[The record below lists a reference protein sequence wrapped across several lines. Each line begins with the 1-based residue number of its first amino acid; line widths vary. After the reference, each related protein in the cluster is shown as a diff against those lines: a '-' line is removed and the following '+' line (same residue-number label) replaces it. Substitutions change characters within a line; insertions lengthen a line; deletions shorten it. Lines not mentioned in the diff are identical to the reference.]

1 MIVLGRIIGP
11 FGVHGWVKVHAFG
24 DDPDAWSTMPQW
36 WLSAKADAEP
46 GKWQPYALS
55 EATLHGKGLVAR
67 LERVGDRSAAEAIAG
82 LYVGAPREALP
93 QTAADE
99 YYWADL
105 VGLDVV
111 NTQGERL
118 GKVSELLSSGANEVL
133 CVRDGEHERLLPFV
147 AHVVKRV
154 ERLEGGGGVIS
165 VDWGADW

>member
-24 DDPDAWSTMPQW
+24 DDPDAWCKMPQW
-36 WLSAKADAEP
+36 WLAAKADAAP
-46 GKWQPYALS
+46 GSWVPYALS
-55 EATLHGKGLVAR
+55 EASPHGKGLVAKF
-67 LERVGDRSAAEAIAG
+67 ESVIDRSAAEAIAG
-82 LYVGAPREALP
+82 VYVGAPRESLP
-93 QTAADE
+93 KTAADE

-111 NTQGERL
+111 NMQGERL
-118 GKVSELLSSGANEVL
+118 GQVSELLSSGANEVL

-147 AHVVKRV
+147 AQVVKSV
-154 ERLEGGGGVIS
+154 ERLESGGGLIR